1 MPCLA
6 NGLETR
12 GGSVMRTILSLGVGV
27 LLVWSVVARPV
38 SVEAATAV
46 AMVSGGGTGDFVATP
61 NSVNTSG
68 FTDFSIGAT
77 VYDDGTA
84 HGHFVCMVPAVV
96 TISGDILGGRRN
108 ADGSV
113 TVWGLAHGYDHF
125 LKSTFVNMGFT
136 ATFREG
142 RAGTGA
148 FDYRDESGF
157 FPLPTQFDTEVV
169 RRGMI
174 RIVP

>member
-1 MPCLA
+1 MRKTL
-6 NGLETR
+6 NLV
-12 GGSVMRTILSLGVGV
+12 SVGVAVALSLT
-27 LLVWSVVARPV
+27 ARPV
-38 SVEAATAV
+38 PVDASTAT
-46 AMVSGGGTGDFVATP
+46 AMVSGGGTADFVATA

-84 HGHFVCMVPAVV
+84 QGHFVCMVPAVV
-96 TISGDILGGRRN
+96 TISGDIVGGRRN

-113 TVWGLAHGYDHF
+113 TVWGLARGYDHF
-125 LKSTFVNMGFT
+125 FKTTFVNMTFT

-142 RAGTGA
+142 RAGVGG

-157 FPLPTQFDTEVV
+157 FNPTQFDTEVV

-174 RIVP
+174 KILP

>member
-1 MPCLA
+1 
-6 NGLETR
+6 
-12 GGSVMRTILSLGVGV
+12 MRTILNLGVGT
-27 LLVWSVVARPV
+27 LLAWGVMARPV
-38 SVEAATAV
+38 SVEAATAT
-46 AMVSGGGTGDFVATP
+46 AMVSGGGTADFVATP
-61 NSVNTSG
+61 NSITTSG
-68 FTDFSIGAT
+68 FTDFSVGAT

-84 HGHFVCMVPAVV
+84 QGHFVCMIPAVV
-96 TISGDILGGRRN
+96 TISGDIVGGRRN

-113 TVWGLAHGYDHF
+113 TVWGLARGYDHF
-125 LKSTFVNMGFT
+125 FKTTFVNMGFT

-142 RAGTGA
+142 HAGAGG

-157 FPLPTQFDTEVV
+157 FLPTQFDTEVV